1 MSDHRIII
9 EEARLIMLR
18 AMRDDPLASSQ
29 SEPALQEYLQEAGI
43 LKSREWVREQL
54 RRLDELGAVT
64 VTQAGSILIGT
75 LTEKGR
81 DHLARRLIIEGV
93 KRPDRGE

>member
-18 AMRDDPLASSQ
+18 AMRDDPLTSSQ
-29 SEPALQEYLQEAGI
+29 PEPVLQDYLQEAGI

-64 VTQAGSILIGT
+64 VTQAGSVLIGT

-81 DHLARRLIIEGV
+81 DHLSRRLIIEGV
-93 KRPDRGE
+93 KKPDRGE